1 MRHWGKVLTFFR
13 VQNTRP
19 NLKWGFVGIVTVTL
33 DFSLFLILYGLTS
46 QIAFSNLIAGVF
58 ATSINFSLHRYWTFQ
73 SDSST
78 RILLIRYL
86 CLVMLLFA
94 IGTTSTYVL
103 INVGISAHLSK
114 SVSIGLN
121 ILLSRLG
128 TFKVFGSDQ

>member
-13 VQNTRP
+13 VQNMRP

-46 QIAFSNLIAGVF
+46 QIVFSNLIAGAF
-58 ATSINFSLHRYWTFQ
+58 ATSINFRLHRYWTFQ